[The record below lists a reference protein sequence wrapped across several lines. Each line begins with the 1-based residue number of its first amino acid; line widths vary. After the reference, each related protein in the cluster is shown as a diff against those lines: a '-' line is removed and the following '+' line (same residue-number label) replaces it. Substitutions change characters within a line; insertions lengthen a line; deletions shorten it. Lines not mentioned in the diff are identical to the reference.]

1 MVLSQMQEGKVRIEI
16 SSPVENVVAEQR
28 TAAKDTTRPQL
39 PSRLIT
45 CSQTML
51 GDQELFPPI
60 VRLQD
65 LEQKNIHIRVAEAE
79 AEGCA
84 ASLCSAGALHAESLH
99 QQYGTYK
106 KTKDQ
111 NLGFW
116 PLARPK
122 VAKRSCDQVGR

>member
-1 MVLSQMQEGKVRIEI
+1 MISMSLGQRNTSVKVLSQMQGSRVTIEI

-28 TAAKDTTRPQL
+28 TAAEDTTRPQL

-65 LEQKNIHIRVAEAE
+65 L
-79 AEGCA
+79 GCDK
-84 ASLCSAGALHAESLH
+84 LR
-99 QQYGTYK
+99 
-106 KTKDQ
+106 Q
-111 NLGFW
+111 N
-116 PLARPK
+116 R
-122 VAKRSCDQVGR
+122 RS